1 MKRID
6 MAHSPSRRQTLIGA
20 GLTFGALWANL
31 ALPATALGQST
42 LSWTPKT
49 LTSAQAQILEVT
61 VDLIMPATDTPGARE
76 AGVARFI
83 DRAMTNFYDPDQVRR
98 LRDGLDLM
106 QADALAAYGTG
117 FAALDARRQT
127 ELLTRYDAEAAR
139 QPLSHFFT
147 LMKQAT
153 LIGFFTSQTGATK
166 TLRYDPVPGDYRG
179 CVPLKEIGRAWA
191 T

>member
-6 MAHSPSRRQTLIGA
+6 MAQSPSRRQTLIGA
-20 GLTFGALWANL
+20 GLSFGALWTSL
-31 ALPATALGQST
+31 ALPASALGQTT
-42 LSWTPKT
+42 LPWTPRA
-49 LTSAQAQILEVT
+49 LTAAQAQVLEAA
-61 VDLIMPATDTPGARE
+61 VDLIVPATDTPGARE

-83 DRAMTNFYDPDQVRR
+83 DRAMTNFYDPDQVKR
-98 LRDGLDLM
+98 LTDGLDLM

-139 QPLSHFFT
+139 LPQSHFFA

-153 LIGFFTSQTGATK
+153 LVGFFTSETGATK
-166 TLRYDPVPGDYRG
+166 TLRYDPVPGEYRG